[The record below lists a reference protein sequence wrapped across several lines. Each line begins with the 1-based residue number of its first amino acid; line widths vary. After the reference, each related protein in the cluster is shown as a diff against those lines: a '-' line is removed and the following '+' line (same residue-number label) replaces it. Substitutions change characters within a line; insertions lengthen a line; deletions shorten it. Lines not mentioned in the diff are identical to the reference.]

1 MKKIIK
7 EKNQVVLDEVLSK
20 EFLSQFKTEADVSKF
35 LKKLHTQV
43 LEKMREGEMDTH
55 LGYEKNSVS
64 GNNSGN
70 SRNGSYP
77 KTIQTEHGDAVISI
91 LRDRNGQFDPIALPK
106 HESRGFFLKKAL
118 SVLHPDHYLI
128 RRIHKKIL
136 YCPPY
141 YGNSSSHVIYGACC
155 SRLFCTY

>member
-20 EFLSQFKTEADVSKF
+20 EFLSLFKTEADVSKF

-55 LGYEKNSVS
+55 WGYEKNSVS

-106 HESRGFFLKKAL
+106 HESRGL
-118 SVLHPDHYLI
+118 SIESL
-128 RRIHKKIL
+128 
-136 YCPPY
+136 
-141 YGNSSSHVIYGACC
+141 
-155 SRLFCTY
+155 